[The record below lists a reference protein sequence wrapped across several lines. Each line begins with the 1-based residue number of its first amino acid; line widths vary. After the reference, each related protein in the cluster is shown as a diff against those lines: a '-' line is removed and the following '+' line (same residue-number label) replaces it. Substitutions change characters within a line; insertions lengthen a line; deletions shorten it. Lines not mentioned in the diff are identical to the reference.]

1 LYVNYFQPSFKLKSK
16 ERESAKV
23 IKKYHLPATP
33 YERLLASDRVA
44 DQCKDELRRIFATL
58 DPVALLNQI
67 REVQRN
73 LSQHEGMSNGKGGAK
88 ENLTDFVASLSTAWR
103 NGEVRPT
110 HRKPC
115 TGPRTWRTRPDP
127 FQDAWPLVEKW
138 LNEQPD
144 ATAKGLFQRLQQGAQ
159 TRFAP
164 GQLRTLQR
172 RVREW
177 RTAIARRLVLGA
189 DIDSED
195 PTAISKPEP
204 CV

>member
-1 LYVNYFQPSFKLKSK
+1 VQEFERSNGVNV
-16 ERESAKV
+16 AC
-23 IKKYHLPATP
+23 
-33 YERLLASDRVA
+33 LAS
-44 DQCKDELRRIFATL
+44 TT
-58 DPVALLNQI
+58 ALLNQI

-73 LSQHEGMSNGKGGAK
+73 LSQHEVGMGKDKGGTK
-88 ENLTDFVASLSTAWR
+88 ENLTAFAASFLTAWR
-103 NGEVRPT
+103 NDEVRPT

-115 TGPRTWRTRPDP
+115 TGPRPWRTRPDT
-127 FQDAWPLVEKW
+127 FQDVWPLVETW

-144 ATAKGLFQRLQQGAQ
+144 ATAKDLFQRLQQGTQ
-159 TRFAP
+159 TPFAP

-195 PTAISKPEP
+195 PTAISKAEP
-204 CV
+204 CVEQSQTVGHVPNG